1 MATLE
6 KIRQRG
12 VLLTCIIGLAL
23 FLFIFTGVDYNTLFG
38 ESRTL
43 VGEVNGQKLE
53 IAEFEQRIEEAKAF
67 YQIERGENNLDEQTT
82 AQIRE
87 SVWNMW
93 MQEVL
98 YGEACEEAGITVSDD
113 ELANQ
118 ILGANPNPML
128 NNLRLL
134 FNPETNR
141 FDKTILLQLLQ
152 IIDQDSNSDYA
163 KYWSYVERNIRLQL
177 LENKYN
183 TLVVSAINYN
193 EADAQALYN
202 AKKAANI
209 EYVMLPYY
217 NQPDS
222 LFPVS
227 DAEVK
232 AYYNEN
238 INTFTQK
245 EEQRVVKVLVYAVQ
259 PSQQDYVETEKWIN
273 DLKQEF
279 ATSADFVAVSNQNS
293 DVVYNGMAVSEKN
306 VDADLKDFAFSGKA
320 GDVFGPALFGDTY
333 KMARIVETGIVAP
346 DSVNVR
352 HILVQD
358 ADADKTKRLADSLVA
373 VLKGGADFAAVA
385 KEYSLAGTAQ
395 NGGELGWF
403 KEGDIDADFSK
414 ACFAAKTNEIFT
426 YPMGAAIQIVQV
438 TEKTKPVS
446 KVKLCVLQRKVEAS
460 SQTHSII
467 YGQANQYIAQNNT
480 AKAFADSAR
489 ADKGL
494 YIRTYTVGKNDARI
508 GNIEGSRQII
518 RWAFDGKVGEVSDE
532 VFDCGQ
538 NFVVAMLDEVI
549 PAGKKSLEAVKTQ
562 VKAAV
567 IQDKKGDKM
576 VEDMKAAGEN
586 LAALGVVST
595 AQNVSLSSS
604 FIPNIGREPMVAGCI
619 PALLATKQIQ
629 YVKGNMG
636 VFAIKLVAEVP
647 QAAFNAAAEMEEY
660 ANRNPF
666 VYTTFESLKNNAKI
680 IDNRINFY

>member
-152 IIDQDSNSDYA
+152 IIDQDPNSDYA

-227 DAEVK
+227 DAEIK